1 MRKNT
6 NKREDFNTNKFDCT
20 IIQKVSENW
29 VIQNNPFLYFSSCCN
44 PFFLKNKT
52 IIIWI
57 KQTKLYDLLT
67 KIFTRH
73 DFSDLREKKIN
84 KKTLNFF
91 LKKLAYFS
99 IVTSKL
105 CEIRTRTE
113 V

>member
-44 PFFLKNKT
+44 PFFSKKQNNNNLDKTNKT
-52 IIIWI
+52 IRFIN
-57 KQTKLYDLLT
+57 KN
-67 KIFTRH
+67 FTRH